1 MITGWVIF
9 PICPDMKIDLGG
21 VWPYMIA
28 TRAMPSDAGS
38 GDAGSGDAG
47 SGDHV
52 QELMLP
58 ESPMTVIAEDNTF
71 RCGKGN
77 GDGLWPIA
85 SLPNKPTYPFEV
97 PTFAPPGWH
106 GGCRREAIS
115 QEDYNRS
122 ILAYHPEVVS
132 ILPIAGVVIAGGAA
146 AQPFNGT
153 AGDIDFFLVGVEPGA
168 VWKKVSEIEIA
179 IQEKFLGSSASSQI
193 SFMKKIAHG
202 VITIFVRTAPSRENG
217 WTARTICKIQIILR
231 LFTSISGLLHGFDIG
246 SCAIAFDGAVAY
258 TTLIGAYSLS
268 HRVNIVCPSRRSTS
282 YESRLKK
289 YFDRGYALVLPY
301 LDTGR
306 LVPGETLSLP
316 FLRARVDSVHGPLAF
331 GDVMTLE
338 DAPCVSDY
346 EEAEDEGLR
355 LSWDRWGTHLANGWR
370 LARGAQSF
378 VIRSVTQR
386 NSRGLETNETAP
398 FAGFDRAEP
407 TFQDV
412 LPRAAFVEIVY
423 RLARSVNHND
433 RVKLS
438 TLHRFFG
445 LSQEQVIKFVLAVTE
460 ASDPPQGPHRDRIVI
475 DMLPALRPFCEAI
488 FDRYDEVA
496 AKNGGRLEW
505 LITEDPSRQY
515 TATLNPRI
523 VDPQVWYGDAYLA
536 SAAVSTPAGVIKA
549 LRGLLEAQGGAAA
562 GVYAGCAL
570 CFDERLVSGA
580 PNSVTFG
587 CGHVFHWS
595 LDSTGCEG
603 VRTWAIGHSTCPT
616 CRRPFTETHVPA
628 ARRPTRT
635 IPLTVAW

>member
-1 MITGWVIF
+1 MI
-9 PICPDMKIDLGG
+9 
-21 VWPYMIA
+21 
-28 TRAMPSDAGS
+28 AMPSSDTP
-38 GDAGSGDAG
+38 
-47 SGDHV
+47 GDHV
-52 QELMLP
+52 QKLMLP

-85 SLPNKPTYPFEV
+85 SLPDRPTYPFEV
-97 PTFAPPGWH
+97 PTFAPPSWQ
-106 GGCRREAIS
+106 GGDRRGAIS
-115 QEDYNRS
+115 QEEYNRS
-122 ILAYHPEVVS
+122 ILAYHPEVAS
-132 ILPIAGVVIAGGAA
+132 ILPIEGVVIAGGAA

-179 IQEKFLGSSASSQI
+179 IQEKFLGSLPSGQL
-193 SFMKKIAHG
+193 SFMKKMAHG
-202 VITIFVRTAPSRENG
+202 IVTIFVRIAPSGANG
-217 WTARTICKIQIILR
+217 WTARICKIQIILR
-231 LFTSISGLLHGFDIG
+231 LFPSVSMLLHGFDVG
-246 SCAIAFDGAVAY
+246 SCAIAFDGTVAH
-258 TTLIGAYSLS
+258 TTLLGAYSLS

-289 YFDRGYALVLPY
+289 YYDRGYALVLPH
-301 LDTGR
+301 LDIGR

-331 GDVMTLE
+331 GDVMLLE

-346 EEAEDEGLR
+346 EENEDGLH
-355 LSWDRWGTHLANGWR
+355 LTWDRWGTHLANSWR
-370 LARGAQSF
+370 IARGIQSF
-378 VIRSVTQR
+378 VIRSATQR
-386 NSRGLETNETAP
+386 SSRGLETNETAP
-398 FAGFDRAEP
+398 FAGFDGAEP

-412 LPRAAFVEIVY
+412 LPRSDFVEIVY
-423 RLARSVNHND
+423 RLARSVNHNN

-445 LSQEQVIKFVLAVTE
+445 LSQEQVVKFVIAVAE

-488 FDRYDEVA
+488 FARYDEVA

-505 LITEDPSRQY
+505 VLTEDPSRQY

-536 SAAVSTPAGVIKA
+536 SAAVSTPRGVIKA
-549 LRGLLEAQGGAAA
+549 LRGLLEVRGGAAA

-580 PNSVTFG
+580 LNSVTFG

-595 LDSTGCEG
+595 QDSTGCEG
-603 VRTWAIGHSTCPT
+603 VRTWVIGHSTCPT
-616 CRRPFTETHVPA
+616 CRRSFTVTHGPPA
-628 ARRPTRT
+628 QRPTR
-635 IPLTVAW
+635 ISVPLTVAW